1 MSFTESNS
9 LYSYAATDGIAGVSY
24 AFGPSIAATGLMKT
38 LFGASTFLL
47 SFASYAVIPVLALA
61 TYAAYNYFTAKP
73 ESTIDQDISRH
84 YNAFNETMNME
95 ELVQD
100 EKAHTVTAKEK
111 HDSSYDKDISRHYN
125 AFNAEPESTIDQD
138 ERANTVTAEERRNNP
153 DYFYYFYFDEQRVKS
168 LGR

>member
-9 LYSYAATDGIAGVSY
+9 LYSYAATAGIAGVSY

-61 TYAAYNYFTAKP
+61 TYAAYNYFTA
-73 ESTIDQDISRH
+73 
-84 YNAFNETMNME
+84 
-95 ELVQD
+95 
-100 EKAHTVTAKEK
+100 
-111 HDSSYDKDISRHYN
+111 
-125 AFNAEPESTIDQD
+125 EPESTIDQD